1 MKKILGAAF
10 VLLFLLFSFNAAD
23 AIFDGKKAPR
33 GTDWAYINAQ
43 EKKIYIE
50 AFKEG
55 VLYVVANYVPLLS
68 KNLEVADEIKKLV
81 VDLMETK
88 TDTYIKQINEWY
100 DMSDRYLCIPINNM
114 ITLVFQQFKYK
125 INKQVMM
132 SILDDFAKQYNKK

>member
-1 MKKILGAAF
+1 MKKTLGATL
-10 VLLFLLFSFNAAD
+10 VLLFLLLSFNRAN

-100 DMSDRYLCIPINNM
+100 SASDEYSNIPINNM

-132 SILDDFAKQYNKK
+132 SILDNFAKQYNKK